1 MRLQDQVAV
10 VTGGSRGIG
19 KAICQAFAAE
29 GAKVAI
35 VYRGSQEAAAQL
47 AQELQSMGR
56 EAQAW
61 QVDVADTAA
70 VMKCAEEIHQKW
82 GRVDIL
88 VNNAGI
94 IKDGLFM
101 QMDPANWKD
110 VINTNLGGTFNFSR
124 AVVEW
129 MFRQRKGRV
138 INISSVA
145 ADRVNR
151 GQANYVA
158 SKGAINAFTKALAIE
173 LASRGVTVNAIA
185 PGFIETDMSETV
197 RNMAG
202 DAIKKMIPMR
212 RYGKPEDIA
221 KVAVFL
227 ASDDSAYITGQVV
240 TVDGGLGLGVMAG

>member
-1 MRLQDQVAV
+1 
-10 VTGGSRGIG
+10 
-19 KAICQAFAAE
+19 
-29 GAKVAI
+29 
-35 VYRGSQEAAAQL
+35 
-47 AQELQSMGR
+47 MGR